1 VRGGGW
7 SVAGDAQK
15 GGGRGARR
23 REEGGASP
31 PAHDGEELAARGG
44 GRGPA
49 AGSGM
54 LGEDGREGKNGIKKL

>member
-1 VRGGGW
+1 MLKKEAA
-7 SVAGDAQK
+7 VARDE
-15 GGGRGARR
+15 
-23 REEGGASP
+23 REEGGALP